1 MRICIAGD
9 RLFGHVPKKPKPTED
24 ELDIFLEGR
33 EYFTRLVMKLR
44 MDWKDQYGPIT
55 EVVSG
60 CANGIDDIAI
70 ELARKITG
78 KSAKKFPAKWFE
90 HGKAAGQMRN
100 AELAAYSDGAII
112 IAGPDSIG
120 SYDMARKMKAK
131 GLPYLLHVVDYDELD
146 LYVPGLPWLMSKFR
160 LANKKG

>member
-1 MRICIAGD
+1 MRVIFAGD
-9 RLFGHVPKKPKPTED
+9 RYFGVVPKKPKPTQE
-24 ELDIFLEGR
+24 ELRIFLDGR
-33 EYFTRLVMKLR
+33 DYFTRLVMKLR
-44 MDWKDQYGPIT
+44 MDWKDMYGPIT

-70 ELARKITG
+70 EVARRITG

-90 HGKAAGQMRN
+90 NGKAAGQQRN
-100 AELAAYSDGAII
+100 LEMSLYADGAII

-146 LYVPGLPWLMSKFR
+146 LYVPGLPSLISKFR
-160 LANKKG
+160 LANKR